1 MYFSM
6 LRCLCDCSDCFVVI
20 FFNFISKCPQIDDD
34 NSNTVYFTVHKYV
47 LDPSKIESFSPDLLK
62 WPCIRPKTYLCWQKI
77 NINSGVSSLKYL
89 HMQNHPKFFSF

>member
-6 LRCLCDCSDCFVVI
+6 LQCLRDCSDCFVVI

-34 NSNTVYFTVHKYV
+34 NSNTVYFTVHKYA

-62 WPCIRPKTYLCWQKI
+62 WPCIRPKTYLRWQKYKLWCFI
-77 NINSGVSSLKYL
+77 IKILTYAKSS
-89 HMQNHPKFFSF
+89 

>member
-34 NSNTVYFTVHKYV
+34 NSNTVYFAVHKYV

-62 WPCIRPKTYLCWQKI
+62 WPCIRPKTYLCWQK
-77 NINSGVSSLKYL
+77 Y
-89 HMQNHPKFFSF
+89 

>member
-6 LRCLCDCSDCFVVI
+6 LRCLRDCSDCFVVI

-62 WPCIRPKTYLCWQKI
+62 WPCIRPKHIYAGK

-89 HMQNHPKFFSF
+89 HMQNHHEFFSF